1 MRLLPGLFVL
11 AAASAPAV
19 AHAAGGTAFSETSR
33 AAAMANAVSA
43 APGDAGTILLNPAG
57 LADVTEPTVLLGG
70 HVDHLAQWFQ
80 RSGEARD
87 DRGRW
92 FGGTTLA
99 GATPLPGPAWLRRVR
114 VGFAMDLPAA
124 HALRVAVPVR
134 LDEPSSPIYDARPER
149 LSLLGAIAVQLFD
162 RVRLGAGVALTPSL
176 ATPTEVTYVA
186 GRDTTVDRSV
196 VVRLDRSLE
205 LDAAPF
211 VGLRAQ
217 PLAALGLGVT
227 YRAAA
232 VSHASGAQRTVA
244 GGILADDP
252 VDFLQFWDPSELCF
266 GAAVGPTRHFLV
278 TADVTFHQWSRFRSG
293 FDQPL
298 AQPFRDTLSV
308 RSGMQWEPR
317 PWLALRGGWAFE
329 PSPIPE
335 QVGETNYLGASTVVM
350 SLGGGIDLRELVH
363 APLVVDAHVRSRFGA
378 LQSATK
384 QASALPDRSADLP
397 GQQIDNLGYPGFQSR
412 SSSLEAGITLTL
424 FVGKEHP

>member
-1 MRLLPGLFVL
+1 MRLLVPLLLL
-11 AAASAPAV
+11 ALASAPGV
-19 AHAAGGTAFSETSR
+19 ARAAGGTAFSETSR

-43 APGDAGTILLNPAG
+43 APGDAGTLLQNPAG
-57 LADVTEPTVLLGG
+57 LADVTEPMVLLGA
-70 HVDHLAQWFQ
+70 HVDHLSQWFQ
-80 RSGEARD
+80 RSGEPRD
-87 DRGRW
+87 DRSRW

-124 HALRVAVPVR
+124 HALRVTVPVR
-134 LDEPSSPIYDARPER
+134 PDEPSSPIYDARPER
-149 LSLLGAIAVQLFD
+149 LSLLGALAVHLFD
-162 RVRLGAGVALTPSL
+162 RVNLGVGVALTPSL

-186 GRDTTVDRSV
+186 GRDSTVDRNV

-205 LDAAPF
+205 LDASPF
-211 VGLRAQ
+211 IGLRAQ

-227 YRAAA
+227 YRASA

-266 GAAVGPTRHFLV
+266 GAAAGAAAHFLV
-278 TADVTFHQWSRFRSG
+278 TADVTVHRWSRFRSG
-293 FDQPL
+293 FDREL
-298 AQPFRDTLSV
+298 EQPFHDTVSV

-317 PWLALRGGWAFE
+317 RWLALRGGWAFE
-329 PSPIPE
+329 PSPIAE

-350 SLGGGIDLRELVH
+350 SLGGGVDLRRLVH
-363 APLVVDAHVRSRFGA
+363 APLLVDAHLRTRFGA

-384 QASALPDRSADLP
+384 QAGMLPDRSADLP

-412 SSSLEAGITLTL
+412 SSSLEAGVTLTL
-424 FVGKEHP
+424 FVGKEPK